1 MRRNQLVAAQDND
14 GVRIKSLGPQTR
26 RARTRRRDLQQP
38 RLKAPFYVGLIVSLA
53 VLLFKLL
60 HLLYEFIT
68 HAWRASE
75 SDVIVGVLSL
85 IDVSLT
91 ASLVPIVVF
100 LGYENFV
107 SRIDPAGHP
116 DWPAWMARIDFAGLK
131 QKALASIVANSA
143 IQVARVRHAAFSR
156 PGSAQGSVGEVVR
169 RSTFRSANGK
179 NSRLSGSVQNDFLI
193 LATAIAPEK

>member
-1 MRRNQLVAAQDND
+1 MTGYGSSRSAL
-14 GVRIKSLGPQTR
+14 K
-26 RARTRRRDLQQP
+26 RAEHGLEDVIFNP

-53 VLLFKLL
+53 VLLFKFL

-169 RSTFRSANGK
+169 RSTFRSVNGK
-179 NSRLSGSVQNDFLI
+179 NSRLSGSVQNEFLI
-193 LATAIAPEK
+193 LATVIAPEK

>member
-1 MRRNQLVAAQDND
+1 LRPD
-14 GVRIKSLGPQTR
+14 GTPPS
-26 RARTRRRDLQQP
+26 RRR
-38 RLKAPFYVGLIVSLA
+38 KF
-53 VLLFKLL
+53 L

-75 SDVIVGVLSL
+75 SDVILGVLSL

-193 LATAIAPEK
+193 LATVIAPEK